1 MDTTVSF
8 IRQATGATM
17 LSLDSSLSG
26 KRVTGITW
34 DSREV
39 KPGDAFL
46 TITGERVDG
55 NDYVV
60 AAIQSGASMI
70 IMTGKPD
77 PQMLAIAG
85 EFDCAVVKINDAPE
99 ALVALAAALRGELKA
114 TVIGVTGSSGKTT
127 TKDIITAV
135 LGQSFEVVSTRGNH
149 NNELGVPYTVLSA
162 DPSTAQLVVEMGMR
176 GRGQL
181 TNLCGYVKPDV
192 AVITNIGVSHME
204 LLGSQDEIARAKG
217 EMLAALPQGGCAILP
232 GDDAYLTFLEHDC
245 VPAGVDVVTYGLG
258 ESCDVRATDLSFDDD
273 GFPTFSLHFPDGLT
287 KQVTLHLQG
296 IHNVRNALAAAA
308 VGYREGMF
316 WRDILDGIESAQPA
330 SMRLEVVL
338 SPGGVRVINDS
349 YNANPD
355 SMRAALSTLSRMSCE
370 GRKIAVLGDMGE
382 LGPRAGTFHREIGAA
397 VAQSDIDLLFC
408 VGELASEIAQGALDA
423 GMPAEAVRHCPNAD
437 VAIPI
442 LRSTLEKGDL
452 MLVKASRSMGLEN
465 IVKGITG

>member
-99 ALVALAAALRGELKA
+99 ALVALAAAWRGELKA

-149 NNELGVPYTVLSA
+149 NNELGVP
-162 DPSTAQLVVEMGMR
+162 
-176 GRGQL
+176 
-181 TNLCGYVKPDV
+181 
-192 AVITNIGVSHME
+192 
-204 LLGSQDEIARAKG
+204 
-217 EMLAALPQGGCAILP
+217 
-232 GDDAYLTFLEHDC
+232 
-245 VPAGVDVVTYGLG
+245 
-258 ESCDVRATDLSFDDD
+258 
-273 GFPTFSLHFPDGLT
+273 
-287 KQVTLHLQG
+287 
-296 IHNVRNALAAAA
+296 
-308 VGYREGMF
+308 
-316 WRDILDGIESAQPA
+316 
-330 SMRLEVVL
+330 
-338 SPGGVRVINDS
+338 
-349 YNANPD
+349 
-355 SMRAALSTLSRMSCE
+355 
-370 GRKIAVLGDMGE
+370 
-382 LGPRAGTFHREIGAA
+382 
-397 VAQSDIDLLFC
+397 
-408 VGELASEIAQGALDA
+408 
-423 GMPAEAVRHCPNAD
+423 
-437 VAIPI
+437 
-442 LRSTLEKGDL
+442 
-452 MLVKASRSMGLEN
+452 
-465 IVKGITG
+465 